1 LEIEM
6 ALLPVLEL
14 TTHQSPTAS
23 VIWLHGL
30 GADGHDFVPIV
41 KELYLP
47 PSMAVRFVFPHAPM
61 QPVSI
66 NNGMV
71 MRAWYDIATENLEG
85 KPDNKGVLQSTLAIN
100 ELIALEVTRGIAHN
114 RIILAGFSQGG
125 AIALTAGTRYPE
137 SLGGVMALSTY
148 LPMPEELAAQ
158 ASRAN
163 QHIPILMVH
172 GEQDSVIP
180 LALAKASFGTLTA
193 QGYAVQWHQ
202 YPMAHSVCSEEVGVI
217 SAWLQKLL
225 K

>member
-1 LEIEM
+1 M
-6 ALLPVLEL
+6 ARLPVLEL
-14 TTHQSPTAS
+14 TTHPSPNAS

-41 KELYLP
+41 KELHLP
-47 PSMAVRFVFPHAPM
+47 QSMAVRFIFPHAPM

-71 MRAWYDIATENLEG
+71 MRAWYDIATENLER
-85 KPDNKGVLQSTLAIN
+85 KPDNQGVLQSTQAIN
-100 ELIALEVTRGIAHN
+100 ELIADEVARGIAAN

-125 AIALTAGTRYPE
+125 AIALTAGTRHPE
-137 SLGGVMALSTY
+137 TLGGIMALSTY
-148 LPMPEELAAQ
+148 LPMPEELATK

-163 QHIPILMVH
+163 QQILILMVH

-180 LALAKASFGTLTA
+180 MAMAKASFGALIA
-193 QGYAVQWHQ
+193 QGYAVQWQQ
-202 YPMAHSVCSEEVGVI
+202 YPMAHSVCGEEVGVI

-225 K
+225 G

>member
-1 LEIEM
+1 M
-6 ALLPVLEL
+6 AHLPVLEL
-14 TTHQSPTAS
+14 TTHQSPNAS

-41 KELYLP
+41 KELHLP
-47 PSMAVRFVFPHAPM
+47 HSMAVRFIFPHAPL

-71 MRAWYDIATENLEG
+71 MRAWYDIATENLER
-85 KPDNKGVLQSTLAIN
+85 KPDNQGVLQSTVAIN
-100 ELIALEVTRGIAHN
+100 ELIALEMTRGIAHN

-137 SLGGVMALSTY
+137 TLGGIMALSTY
-148 LPMPEELAAQ
+148 LPMPEELTTK

-163 QHIPILMVH
+163 QQIPILMVH

-180 LALAKASFGTLTA
+180 IALAKASFSALTA
-193 QGYAVQWHQ
+193 QGYAVQWQQ
-202 YPMAHSVCSEEVGVI
+202 YPMTHSVCGEELGVI

-225 K
+225 G

>member
-1 LEIEM
+1 MEM
-6 ALLPVLEL
+6 ALLPILEL
-14 TTHQSPTAS
+14 TTHQTPNAS

-41 KELYLP
+41 KELHLP
-47 PSMAVRFVFPHAPM
+47 PSMAVRFIFPHAPM

-71 MRAWYDIATENLEG
+71 MRAWYDIATENLER
-85 KPDNKGVLQSTLAIN
+85 KPDNQGVLQSTQAIN
-100 ELIALEVTRGIAHN
+100 ELIALEVTRGIAAN

-125 AIALTAGTRYPE
+125 AIALTAGTRHPE
-137 SLGGVMALSTY
+137 TLGGIMALSTY
-148 LPMPEELAAQ
+148 LPMPEELATK

-163 QHIPILMVH
+163 RQIPILMVH

-180 LALAKASFGTLTA
+180 MAMAKASFGALTA
-193 QGYAVQWHQ
+193 QGYAVQWQQ
-202 YPMAHSVCSEEVGVI
+202 YPMAHSVCGEEVGVI

-225 K
+225 G